1 MIRWIEKLLLLRPW
15 RDYPELPESSP
26 NPPPWD
32 VPLDE
37 TEAPMHYEGDVT
49 SV

>member
-1 MIRWIEKLLLLRPW
+1 MTRWIEKLLGLRPW
-15 RDYPELPESSP
+15 RDYPEPEAIP

-37 TEAPMHYEGDVT
+37 TEAPMRIEGDIY